1 MPTQFQR
8 DVSRTSES
16 PERDAPPAATG
27 NFKERELARR
37 SDLLLAENAA
47 WIARNHD
54 KLVPRSG
61 PPGAPGGDAANP
73 AQSTSID
80 VSQSEAARYSS

>member
-1 MPTQFQR
+1 MPTHFQR

-16 PERDAPPAATG
+16 PQRDAPPVAIG
-27 NFKERELARR
+27 NFKQRELARR

-47 WIARNHD
+47 WVVRNHD

-61 PPGAPGGDAANP
+61 LPAALPETPRTQRN
-73 AQSTSID
+73 QL
-80 VSQSEAARYSS
+80 R